1 MSDFL
6 RGELRRIRPW
16 VAAVCNFWFW
26 GIGYILNRRRCVL
39 GLALCA
45 FSFTLLF
52 GSSLVMTAPDLASRA
67 AMSDMFMLA
76 TICTWLFLSAALA
89 RDAFQDAKKR
99 EQECTKER
107 RGGGG

>member
-1 MSDFL
+1 M
-6 RGELRRIRPW
+6 
-16 VAAVCNFWFW
+16 
-26 GIGYILNRRRCVL
+26 L

-89 RDAFQDAKKR
+89 RDAFQDAKR
-99 EQECTKER
+99 ASEQERFAKGDVR
-107 RGGGG
+107 RQQL